1 MGETFDAYVKETG
14 SKLKVLD
21 EGILLEVKK
30 EILFQQS
37 IKQQS
42 KLQSTFRNLIS
53 MQIPL

>member
-30 EILFQQS
+30 ILFQQS